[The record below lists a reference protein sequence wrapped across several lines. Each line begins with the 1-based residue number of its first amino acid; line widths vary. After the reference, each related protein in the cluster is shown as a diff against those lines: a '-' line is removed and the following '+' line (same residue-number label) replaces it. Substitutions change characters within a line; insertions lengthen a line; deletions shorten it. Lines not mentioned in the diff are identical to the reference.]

1 MIVTLLV
8 FLLERRKERDIG
20 IDPLMQQQNMT
31 VGNMTVGK
39 STYSCHNKHNKLVD
53 SLKQN
58 LKKI

>member
-1 MIVTLLV
+1 MRLSLCHL
-8 FLLERRKERDIG
+8 FRKEEREYIG
-20 IDPLMQQQNMT
+20 ILQQQNMT

-39 STYSCHNKHNKLVD
+39 PTYSCHNKHNKLVD